1 MLLIWH
7 PCGSPSSASK
17 LSCPCSPPSSI
28 FAYCVRRAHRFP
40 ALVAETCFRGRL
52 IYYHAGVY
60 WLNLASVLDP
70 TRIICKTFRNIG
82 VYLTYFMSRDATLSC
97 IPGKWSHETGVHI
110 ERPLRVRARAGT
122 ETLAVF
128 AHTHT
133 HTHTASQYI
142 FLLPMRNGH
151 RMQGKY
157 PSIRIIVCA
166 GQGMQRTKA

>member
-1 MLLIWH
+1 LPLL
-7 PCGSPSSASK
+7 
-17 LSCPCSPPSSI
+17 PSSI

-52 IYYHAGVY
+52 IYHHAGVY
-60 WLNLASVLDP
+60 WLTYRFSAGP

-110 ERPLRVRARAGT
+110 ERPARVCVCARARRNGDFGS
-122 ETLAVF
+122 LCI
-128 AHTHT
+128 HK
-133 HTHTASQYI
+133 HTHTASQFI
-142 FLLPMRNGH
+142 SLLPMRNGH
-151 RMQGKY
+151 WMQGKY